1 MHKLKSRPC
10 RVLGNRDGE
19 GGDEGTGQGCFPPPL
34 APRHLPK
41 RLGSAPGR
49 MRLHWGEG
57 EQPLSPPLCPR
68 MKKGDQ
74 GCDTLLPLL
83 PDTGRF
89 P

>member
-1 MHKLKSRPC
+1 
-10 RVLGNRDGE
+10 
-19 GGDEGTGQGCFPPPL
+19 
-34 APRHLPK
+34 
-41 RLGSAPGR
+41 